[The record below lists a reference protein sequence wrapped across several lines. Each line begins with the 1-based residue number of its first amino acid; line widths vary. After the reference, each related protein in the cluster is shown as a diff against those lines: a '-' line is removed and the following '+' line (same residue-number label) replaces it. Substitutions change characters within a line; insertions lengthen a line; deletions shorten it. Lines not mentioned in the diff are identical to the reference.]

1 MVDCIVVSGETKI
14 HADSK
19 LLKASCNMTDQTK
32 SVNTTSPVTE
42 SSGFEPLFGLPAS
55 LLKIEGSTLAIFS
68 LLQAKGLNRE
78 IKRRLADGDAHLN
91 HGSKRQILGDLPN
104 ILSDLDNQI
113 LSLWFNPDT
122 NFSNFWNA
130 IEPPRRGQLRLGVL
144 KYVTAIPLVLL
155 DAFDLGWKS
164 LVLDE
169 DALTMDCPVWPEI
182 RASMENILMSGGGKR
197 KLNFGVFM
205 LWPRIVNELKSWIEL
220 DAGRREIV
228 GRAVFALSSIS
239 MTDWFARE
247 AVRICPDLKDEFFLA
262 GQDPISSYDT
272 AHEEDGGNG
281 VLEKKSFEHLWKNLL
296 ARLEKLSE
304 ELCQTPTQ
312 DTVTDLQ
319 NLAAEF
325 GQLASGLP
333 AVGKSNQE
341 LLRENIEILLEECR
355 RLAHDPGF
363 EWLDTGML
371 EQIDAR
377 WNIALRDAGGEVL
390 IFLSDAGEAMAR
402 VQVAAE
408 AVSRLAYGIALAEKD
423 VDLATEDLAQATN
436 AAKKRALEQVKREK
450 KKALLVLEEDLGS
463 VQDDFLAACS
473 PFGESFNLATN
484 YQALLIGEP
493 FGDVAPEADLTPV
506 AEGTVAATELSS
518 VDLKME
524 DIVTHEATNAV
535 ADPATAPISG
545 ELQSERAD
553 SHVPC
558 APSAPPVLAPLPGVP
573 EETAASRNESLTSDS
588 SPTWET
594 AVTTKVYREPMSTPS
609 DEAVPPL
616 CLAFDDATGQLDNDY
631 SIQSGEGSLLVWKL
645 IGDGRFSMACQ
656 LVKAIA
662 AQNNPPVMPP
672 LPLLQ
677 AIAFANS
684 LMLSDGNLHD
694 AVTDILQDISEDWFR
709 ENGSHSWLPA
719 LNLLLVAAT
728 LRPMVLAPDS
738 GASVI
743 AGYLHLDSQGR
754 YSALWSLVASL
765 RETSERLRGFRIDLA
780 SLRSAKDQAAIAT
793 GLEAIRQEASVWL
806 KNQAP
811 AITIKYAAA
820 TKVWLKWLRPNG
832 VIQSLVSP
840 IIENDEAKADEVKCL
855 IKKLTDIASFA
866 KLVRKTDRDENGR
879 RKGEEIHTGA
889 LDHLGRCSE
898 EAISLARRWLHFV
911 EVSSES
917 NDRMRELLVHLRK
930 NIDRLAPA
938 VRMELDLHDGGRW
951 QPVASAQN
959 AVLLEFEAL
968 CKLFDPNCPL
978 SVVEPTADEVLARDL
993 LEVPAVRV
1001 ATGWVVES
1009 AAPDISAAIREW
1021 TESPVTWRMAFDKR
1035 LDRGDLLGASGLV
1048 ARYDIGV
1055 EELDLKAQLRREAD
1069 SWRAKLKS
1077 QLQETRR
1084 DVEVGLAYGYVSD
1097 AERNQWEGDLVGIE
1111 AQYEDSTRFDVARE
1125 AVERIRKAV
1134 RANHAEKSEIIR
1146 LNIEGLVAD
1155 GREENDIQAVQASLD
1170 EGDMATA
1177 NELLQRVRQGLPAW
1191 PKEVVASDSFLSFSG
1206 CFGEL
1211 DGWLSQRRSPEDI
1224 RFAIKSGN
1232 IPGLNFSNVA
1242 GAQRD
1247 QAASMFSDWSFLKS
1261 RKEGNPGKLRS
1272 LLGAVGFGL
1281 GTPPTRK
1288 ESGTGKEV
1296 WTLSIEP
1303 IGDRQVCPI
1312 PHFGSSARGVYRLI
1326 CLWERPTED
1335 DIVQSVG
1342 DSNLHRATIVL
1353 YFGRMT
1359 ERKWRDLSHK
1369 TKLNRRSFVLIDE
1382 TMLLFLAAQ
1391 SGSRLAALFSTS
1403 LPFGYSDPFDATAGF
1418 VPPEMFY
1425 GRSTELDAILGLN
1438 GRCFIYGGRQL
1449 GKTALMRRAE
1459 QTFHA
1464 PAMSRWAYY
1473 IDLRAEGVGVNRTAA
1488 EVWQTF
1494 GAAMASIDVLPE
1506 QPTAAELAKK
1516 TGIDALLE
1524 KIVAFLNKG
1533 DERRILLLL
1542 DEADRFFEQ
1551 DGRHDFAETRR
1562 LKQLM
1567 DTTQRRFKVIFAG
1580 LHNVLRMTERAN
1592 HPLAH
1597 FGQPIKIG
1605 PFIEEHE
1612 IREARELIRRPLAAT
1627 GFEFDSR
1634 SLVLRILA
1642 QTNYYPSL
1650 IQLYCNHLLQHM
1662 LTRLDNAPRL
1672 AGPRYRITNHDI
1684 EAVYSSNDMRGEI
1697 RTKFNFTLQLDPRYE
1712 VTAYGMAYEALGGRC
1727 DNTNGMDWRS
1737 IWLDC
1742 AMTWWPEGFRDT
1754 SELDFRVLL
1763 DEMVELGVLSRPS
1776 AGRYGLRNPNVFLL
1790 LGNRDEI
1797 ETVLARSRQ
1806 PAVEFDSAT
1815 FHPQLHTGKDTYVR
1829 HPLTYQQLSEIVRP
1843 ANTITVVAG
1852 IPAAGI
1858 NGLAGHL
1865 QTYVEE
1871 SRAGSFDI
1879 MDITGDHNLF
1889 SVTLKG
1895 LLDTRAKDGLT
1906 LIVVPSSSSWNG
1918 LWVKEAKKLLGR
1930 LNSPTRFVSLTF
1942 IAAPATLWSNLQ
1954 DDSFKNM
1961 DIPWTSLLPWR
1972 DTFVRQ
1978 YLEDLQLLS
1987 ASTALIS
1994 KATGNWSGLLYPLVE
2009 NCTQV
2014 RELERRTQS
2023 ALSEFT
2029 ALGEG
2034 TLLQAFGL
2042 DVEASWPVLSTLAD
2056 LAQCVEEA
2064 DLAEFTGMPK
2074 LSMQRVLLWGELLGL
2089 VRREGSEYWRP
2100 DKVVERVILASKAC

>member
-1 MVDCIVVSGETKI
+1 
-14 HADSK
+14 
-19 LLKASCNMTDQTK
+19 MTDQTK
-32 SVNTTSPVTE
+32 SVNATAPLTE
-42 SSGFEPLFGLPAS
+42 SSGFDPLFGLTAS
-55 LLKIEGSTLAIFS
+55 LLKTDGSTLAIFS
-68 LLQAKGLNRE
+68 LLQAKGLNRKH
-78 IKRRLADGDAHLN
+78 KRRLAERFAHLN
-91 HGSKRQILGDLPN
+91 HGYKRQILGDLPN

-113 LSLWFNPDT
+113 LSLWLDPAT
-122 NFSNFWNA
+122 NFFRFWKA
-130 IEPPRRGQLRLGVL
+130 IEPPRHAPLRLGVL
-144 KYVTAIPLVLL
+144 EYVTAIPLVLL
-155 DAFDLGWKS
+155 DAFDLDWKS

-169 DALTMDCPVWPEI
+169 AALTMDCPVWPEI

-205 LWPRIVNELKSWIEL
+205 LWPRIVNELKSWIDL

-239 MTDWFARE
+239 RADWFARE
-247 AVRICPDLKDEFFLA
+247 AVRIFPDLKDEFFLA
-262 GQDPISSYDT
+262 DQDPALPYDT
-272 AHEEDGGNG
+272 AHEGDGGSG
-281 VLEKKSFEHLWKNLL
+281 IWEKESFEHVWKNLL
-296 ARLEKLSE
+296 ERLEKLAE
-304 ELCQTPTQ
+304 ELRQTPTQ

-319 NLAAEF
+319 NLAVEF
-325 GQLASGLP
+325 GHLASRLP
-333 AVGKSNQE
+333 AVGMSDQE
-341 LLRENIEILLEECR
+341 LLRENIEALLEECR
-355 RLAHDPGF
+355 RLAHDPSF

-371 EQIDAR
+371 EQIEAR
-377 WNIALRDAGGEVL
+377 WNIALRNAGAEIL
-390 IFLSDAGEAMAR
+390 ILLSDAGEAMAR

-408 AVSRLAYGIALAEKD
+408 TVSRLADEIALAEKG
-423 VDLATEDLAQATN
+423 VDLATEDLALVAN
-436 AAKKRALEQVKREK
+436 AAEKRALEQVKREK
-450 KKALLVLEEDLGS
+450 KKALLVLEEGLGS
-463 VQDDFLAACS
+463 IQDDFLAACS

-493 FGDVAPEADLTPV
+493 FVDVAPEVDLKPV
-506 AEGTVAATELSS
+506 AEGTVVATEPPS
-518 VDLKME
+518 VDLIMG
-524 DIVTHEATNAV
+524 DMVTYEATNTV
-535 ADPATAPISG
+535 ADPSAAPVSG
-545 ELQSERAD
+545 ERQSEKAD
-553 SHVPC
+553 SRVPC
-558 APSAPPVLAPLPGVP
+558 SPSAPPVLVPLPGVL
-573 EETAASRNESLTSDS
+573 EETVASRNEPLASDP

-594 AVTTKVYREPMSTPS
+594 TATAKVDRELMSTPS
-609 DEAVPPL
+609 DEAMPPL
-616 CLAFDDATGQLDNDY
+616 CLAVDDAAGQFDNDY
-631 SIQSGEGSLLVWKL
+631 SIQSGEGSRLVWKL

-662 AQNNPPVMPP
+662 AQDNPPVMPP

-677 AIAFANS
+677 AIVFANS
-684 LMLSDGNLHD
+684 LMLSDGNLHE
-694 AVTDILQDISEDWFR
+694 AVMDKLQDISEDWFH
-709 ENGSHSWLPA
+709 ENGPHSWRAA

-754 YSALWSLVASL
+754 YSSLWSLVASL
-765 RETSERLRGFRIDLA
+765 REASERLRGFRIDLA

-811 AITIKYAAA
+811 AITIKYAPA
-820 TKVWLKWLRPNG
+820 TKVWLRWLRPNG
-832 VIQSLVSP
+832 VIQRLVSP
-840 IIENDEAKADEVKCL
+840 IIENDEAKADAVKSL
-855 IKKLTDIASFA
+855 IKTLTDVANFA

-879 RKGEEIHTGA
+879 RKGDDIHTGA

-911 EVSSES
+911 EMSSES

-930 NIDRLAPA
+930 NINQFAPA
-938 VRMELDLHDGGRW
+938 VRRELALHDDGHW
-951 QPVASAQN
+951 PVASAQN

-978 SVVEPTADEVLARDL
+978 LVVEPTADEVLARDL
-993 LEVPAVRV
+993 LEVPEVRV
-1001 ATGWVVES
+1001 ASGWVVES
-1009 AAPDISAAIREW
+1009 AAPDISAAIQAW
-1021 TESPVTWRMAFDKR
+1021 TESPITWRMAFDKR
-1035 LDRGDLLGASGLV
+1035 IDRGDLLGASGLV
-1048 ARYDIGV
+1048 ARYDLGV
-1055 EELDLKAQLRREAD
+1055 EELGLKAQLRREAD

-1077 QLQETRR
+1077 RLQEARR
-1084 DVEVGLAYGYVSD
+1084 DVEVGLAYGYVSG
-1097 AERNQWEGDLVGIE
+1097 AERNQWEGELVGIE
-1111 AQYEDSTRFDVARE
+1111 ALSEDSTRFDVAHE

-1134 RANHAEKSEIIR
+1134 RANHVEKSEIIR

-1155 GREENDIQAVQASLD
+1155 GREKNDIQAVQASLD

-1177 NELLQRVRQGLPAW
+1177 NELLQRVRQGFTAW
-1191 PKEVVASDSFLSFSG
+1191 PEEVAASDNFQSFLECVG
-1206 CFGEL
+1206 GL
-1211 DGWLSQRRSPEDI
+1211 DGWLSQRRSPDDI
-1224 RFAIKSGN
+1224 RVAIKSGN
-1232 IPGLNFSNVA
+1232 IPCLDFCNVA
-1242 GAQRD
+1242 EAQRD

-1261 RKEGNPGKLRS
+1261 RKEGNLGKLRS
-1272 LLGAVGFGL
+1272 LLGALGL
-1281 GTPPTRK
+1281 GLGAPPIRK
-1288 ESGTGKEV
+1288 ELGTGKEV
-1296 WTLSIEP
+1296 WALSMES

-1359 ERKWRDLSHK
+1359 EKKWRDLSRK

-1473 IDLRAEGVGVNRTAA
+1473 IDLRAEGIGVNRTAA
-1488 EVWQTF
+1488 EAWQTI

-1612 IREARELIRRPLAAT
+1612 IREARELIRRPMAAT

-1634 SLVLRILA
+1634 SLVMRILA

-1662 LTRLDNAPRL
+1662 LTRLENAPRL

-1737 IWLDC
+1737 IWLNC

-1776 AGRYGLRNPNVFLL
+1776 AGRYSLRNPNVFLL

-1797 ETVLARSRQ
+1797 ETVLARPRQ
-1806 PAVEFDSAT
+1806 PAVEFDSAA
-1815 FHPQLHTGKDTYVR
+1815 FHPQLHTGKDTHVR
-1829 HPLTYQQLSEIVRP
+1829 HPLTYQQLSEILKP

-1852 IPAAGI
+1852 TPAAGI

-1879 MDITGDHNLF
+1879 MDVTGDHNRF
-1889 SVTLKG
+1889 SVTLKR
-1895 LLDTRAKDGLT
+1895 LIDTRAKDGLT

-1954 DDSFKNM
+1954 DDSFDNM
-1961 DIPWTSLLPWR
+1961 DVPWTSLLPWR

-1978 YLEDLQLLS
+1978 YLEDLQLLT
-1987 ASTALIS
+1987 ASTAPIS

-2014 RELERRTQS
+2014 RELEQRTQS

-2042 DVEASWPVLSTLAD
+2042 DVEATWPVLSTLAD
-2056 LAQCVEEA
+2056 LAQGVEEA

-2074 LSMQRVLLWGELLGL
+2074 PSMQRVLLWGELLGL
-2089 VRREGSEYWRP
+2089 VRREGSEYWRL
-2100 DKVVERVILASKAC
+2100 DEVVERVILASKAS